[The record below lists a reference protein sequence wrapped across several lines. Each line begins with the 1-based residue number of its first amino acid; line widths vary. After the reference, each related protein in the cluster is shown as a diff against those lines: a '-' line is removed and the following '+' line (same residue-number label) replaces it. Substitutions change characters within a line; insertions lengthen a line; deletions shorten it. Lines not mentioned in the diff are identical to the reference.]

1 MNEFFDTPKKGSAGA
16 KPPKNITPFVFRE
29 ARYWLNR
36 GEARACG
43 RCPSDRGC
51 IIWSFTNEKH
61 KDALKQSG
69 EDNHEKHEKH
79 KMGQKDPSEEEI
91 TMKKQMMVHSAIFKY
106 HE

>member
-1 MNEFFDTPKKGSAGA
+1 LKK
-16 KPPKNITPFVFRE
+16 
-29 ARYWLNR
+29 
-36 GEARACG
+36 
-43 RCPSDRGC
+43 
-51 IIWSFTNEKH
+51 
-61 KDALKQSG
+61 SG